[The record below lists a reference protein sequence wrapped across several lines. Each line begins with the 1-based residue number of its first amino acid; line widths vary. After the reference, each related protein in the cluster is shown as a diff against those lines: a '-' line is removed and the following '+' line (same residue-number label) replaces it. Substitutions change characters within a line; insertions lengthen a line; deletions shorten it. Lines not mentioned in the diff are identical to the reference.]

1 MQSVSIIFFLCR
13 ERYREK
19 DDFLMAKDRTGTA
32 NIIRKQSAEGLRAT
46 NWSLTFHV
54 KNTPQL
60 GVAVQFVYQNMH

>member
-1 MQSVSIIFFLCR
+1 
-13 ERYREK
+13 
-19 DDFLMAKDRTGTA
+19 MAKDRTGTA